1 MVKKAVNDIT
11 EMVITTAWEIL
22 KYRSLLALG
31 KHHEL
36 PEDYHLFDHKEE
48 DNILRLVQ
56 PLLSTSQ
63 LTKKI
68 GAETSHDIIKLIGKG
83 KVSINEAKD
92 LMALT
97 GARIEVEEKELKLKM
112 HKKMAAMLEDHD
124 K

>member
-1 MVKKAVNDIT
+1 MAKKAVNDIT
-11 EMVITTAWEIL
+11 EIVINTAWEIL

-31 KHHEL
+31 KHREL

-68 GAETSHDIIKLIGKG
+68 GAETSHDIVKLIKSG
-83 KVSINEAKD
+83 KVSLAEAKE

-97 GARIEVEEKELKLKM
+97 GARIEVEEKELKLEM
-112 HKKMAAMLEDHD
+112 HKKMAAMLERES
-124 K
+124 